1 MSLYLSGPPEAYYK
15 ESIFIATFSAI
26 ERWIFVSCS
35 AVNWSLPFQCIEL
48 RSVDYYK
55 STVGAGTIDRDF
67 PVLVIFGNGK
77 NYTGVLLFKGDALP
91 AKLLPFVYAGNAI
104 LGTVNEG
111 RSKSEKS
118 ENCFLG
124 GPSFAHCSEN
134 CFLEYRLVILVRA
147 RVTNQRLRSSFDAR
161 D

>member
-1 MSLYLSGPPEAYYK
+1 MEGAHLLGFANGTARGMGRTRVADLYKVFWDGGFCQDSYILAGIDKAIDDNVNIMSLYLSGPPEAYYK

-77 NYTGVLLFKGDALP
+77 NYTGVLLFKGDAP
-91 AKLLPFVYAGNAI
+91 G
-104 LGTVNEG
+104 
-111 RSKSEKS
+111 
-118 ENCFLG
+118 
-124 GPSFAHCSEN
+124 
-134 CFLEYRLVILVRA
+134 
-147 RVTNQRLRSSFDAR
+147 
-161 D
+161 

>member
-91 AKLLPFVYAGNAI
+91 AKLLPFVYAGNASNAPY
-104 LGTVNEG
+104 GKFSYSSS
-111 RSKSEKS
+111 RS
-118 ENCFLG
+118 
-124 GPSFAHCSEN
+124 
-134 CFLEYRLVILVRA
+134 
-147 RVTNQRLRSSFDAR
+147 
-161 D
+161 